1 MADVTERNGVQG
13 VSRRE
18 FVKVLGA
25 AGLGAGLGSLGG
37 PYVLRRVWA
46 AEKGPIK
53 IGGLASLS
61 GVVAAWGKVTQ
72 QGLDLAVEEINQ
84 AGGILGRKVESRME
98 DDESKP
104 AEGARKARRLAL
116 EWGAN
121 VIIGINHSGVA
132 VQVCALLPELKTILM
147 IPCASAPS
155 VTNEKFTKYTFRT
168 KPNSYQ
174 LAAAGAY
181 RMKDQPWKRWTVIG
195 PDYSYGHES
204 WEAFIFHL
212 KKVKPAVEI
221 LDVQAWPKF
230 AAGDYASHIVKL
242 LDAKSDAVYCS
253 LWGGDMINFIKQANQ
268 YQFFEKTALATEA
281 GLSTEIFYALGKSIP
296 AGLWSAS
303 HGYWFEHPGT
313 PANRAFVDR
322 FVKRHG
328 EYPHV
333 TAHDTYAAV
342 HAYKKGVEKAGTT
355 DADALVTALEG
366 LEFETPAY
374 KSVIRKEDHQAIRD
388 VPWGVTRATDRFPFG
403 VHLTEIQDTPGNL
416 VVQPVDEVMKLRM
429 KG

>member
-1 MADVTERNGVQG
+1 MDAQDRGGRQG

-18 FVKVLGA
+18 FVKVAGA
-25 AGLGAGLGSLGG
+25 AGLGGLGAAAILQGAS
-37 PYVLRRVWA
+37 A
-46 AEKGPIK
+46 AERGPIK

-61 GVVAAWGKVTQ
+61 GVVSAWGKVTQ
-72 QGLDLAVEEINQ
+72 QGLVMGVEEINQ

-116 EWGAN
+116 EWGAH
-121 VIIGINHSGVA
+121 VMIGINHSGVA

-181 RMKDQPWKRWTVIG
+181 RLKDQPWKRWTVIG

-204 WEAFIFHL
+204 WDAFVFHL
-212 KKVKPAVEI
+212 KKVKPAVEV

-230 AAGDYASHIVKL
+230 AAGDYASHITKI
-242 LDAKSDAVYCS
+242 LDARPEAVYCP
-253 LWGGDMINFIKQANQ
+253 LWGGDMINFIKQALQ
-268 YQFFEKTALATEA
+268 YGFFDKAALVTEA

-296 AGLWSAS
+296 EGLWSAS
-303 HGYWFEHPGT
+303 HGYWFEHPE
-313 PANRAFVDR
+313 ALKNRDFVGR
-322 FVKRHG
+322 FVKRWG

-342 HAYKKGVEKAGTT
+342 HVYKTAVERAGTPQP
-355 DADALVTALEG
+355 DAVAAALEG

-388 VPWGVTRATDRFPFG
+388 VPWGVTKRTDKLPFG
-403 VHLTEIQDTPGNL
+403 VHLTDIRDTPGHL
-416 VVQPVDEVMKLRM
+416 IAQPIDEVMKLRM

>member
-1 MADVTERNGVQG
+1 MVGEKDRAEMSG

-18 FVKVLGA
+18 VVK
-25 AGLGAGLGSLGG
+25 GLGVAGLGSLGG
-37 PYVLRRVWA
+37 PFVLRTVYA
-46 AEKGPIK
+46 AEKGPVK
-53 IGGLASLS
+53 IGGIASLS
-61 GVVAAWGKVTQ
+61 GVVSAWGKVTE
-72 QGLDLAVEEINQ
+72 QGLVMAVEEINQ
-84 AGGILGRKVESRME
+84 AGGILGRKVEFQME

-104 AEGARKARRLAL
+104 AEGARKARRLAI

-121 VIIGINHSGVA
+121 VLIGINHSGVA
-132 VQVCALLPELKTILM
+132 VQVCALLPELKAILM

-204 WEAFIFHL
+204 WEAFVFHL
-212 KKVKPAVEI
+212 KKVKPNVET
-221 LDVQAWPKF
+221 LEAQAWPKF
-230 AAGDYASHIVKL
+230 AAGDYASHIAKL
-242 LDAKSDAVYCS
+242 LEAKPDAVYCS
-253 LWGGDMINFIKQANQ
+253 LWGGDMINFIKQALQ
-268 YQFFEKTALATEA
+268 YDFFKKVALATEA
-281 GLSTEIFYALGKSIP
+281 GLSTEIFYALGASIP
-296 AGLWSAS
+296 EGLWSAS

-313 PANRAFVDR
+313 SKNRDFVNR
-322 FVKRHG
+322 FVKRWG

-342 HAYKKGVEKAGTT
+342 HVYKKGVEKAGTT
-355 DADALVTALEG
+355 DVDAVAAALEG

-388 VPWGVTRATDRFPFG
+388 VPWGVTKKTDKLPFG
-403 VHLTEIQDTPGNL
+403 VHLTEIKDTPGSL
-416 VVQPVDEVMKLRM
+416 IAQPLEEVLKLRM

>member
-1 MADVTERNGVQG
+1 MGNELDRNGLQG
-13 VSRRE
+13 ISRRE
-18 FVKVLGA
+18 FVATLA
-25 AGLGAGLGSLGG
+25 AGGLGSLGG
-37 PYVLRRVWA
+37 PYVLRNAYA

-61 GVVAAWGKVTQ
+61 GVVSAWGKVTQ
-72 QGLDLAVEEINQ
+72 QGLVMAVEEINQ

-104 AEGARKARRLAL
+104 AEGARRARRLAL

-121 VIIGINHSGVA
+121 LMVGINHSGVA
-132 VQVCALLPELKTILM
+132 VQVCALLPELRTILM

-181 RMKDQPWKRWTVIG
+181 RMKDLPWKRWTVIG

-212 KKVKPAVEI
+212 KKVNPGVEM
-221 LDVQAWPKF
+221 LEVQAWPKF
-230 AAGDYASHIVKL
+230 AAGDYASHIVKI
-242 LDAKSDAVYCS
+242 LDAKPDAVYCP
-253 LWGGDMINFIKQANQ
+253 LWGGDMINFLKQAVQ
-268 YQFFEKTALATEA
+268 YNFFEKVRLATEA
-281 GLSTEIFYALGKSIP
+281 GLSTEIFYALGTGIP
-296 AGLWSAS
+296 EGLWSSS
-303 HGYWFEHPGT
+303 HGYWFEHPPT
-313 PANRAFVDR
+313 QKNRDFVSR
-322 FVKRHG
+322 FVKRWG

-342 HAYKKGVEKAGTT
+342 YVYKKGVEKAGTT
-355 DADALVTALEG
+355 DTDAVVAALEG

-374 KSVIRKEDHQAIRD
+374 KSFIRKEDHQAIRD
-388 VPWGVTRATDRFPFG
+388 VPWGVTKRTDKLPFG
-403 VHLTEIQDTPGNL
+403 IHLTDIRDTPGHL
-416 VVQPVDEVMKLRM
+416 VAQPVEEVLKLRM
-429 KG
+429 KS

>member
-1 MADVTERNGVQG
+1 MAEKDREALQG
-13 VSRRE
+13 FSRRD
-18 FVKVLGA
+18 FMKAVGV
-25 AGLGAGLGSLGG
+25 AGLGSLGG
-37 PYVLRRVWA
+37 SSLPRKAYS
-46 AEKGPIK
+46 AEKEPIK
-53 IGGLASLS
+53 IGGLGSLS
-61 GVVAAWGKVTQ
+61 GVVSAWGKVTQ
-72 QGLDLAVEEINQ
+72 QGLVLAVEEINQ
-84 AGGILGRKVESRME
+84 AGGILGRKVEYRME

-121 VIIGINHSGVA
+121 VMIGINHSGVA
-132 VQVCALLPELKTILM
+132 VQVCALLPELRTILM

-181 RMKDQPWKRWTVIG
+181 RMKDLPWKRWSVIG

-204 WEAFIFHL
+204 WEAFTFHL
-212 KKVKPAVEI
+212 KRVRPDAEI
-221 LDVQAWPKF
+221 LEVQAWPKF
-230 AAGDYASHIVKL
+230 GAGDYASHIVKVV
-242 LDAKSDAVYCS
+242 DAKPDAVYCS
-253 LWGGDMINFIKQANQ
+253 LWGGDMVNFIKQAVQ
-268 YQFFEKTALATEA
+268 YNFFEKAGFATEA
-281 GLSTEIFYALGKSIP
+281 GLSTEIFYALGKTIP
-296 AGLWSAS
+296 EGLWSAS
-303 HGYWFEHPGT
+303 HGYWFEHPT
-313 PANRAFVDR
+313 SQRNRDFVAR
-322 FVKRHG
+322 FVKRWG

-355 DADALVTALEG
+355 DPDAVTAALEG

-374 KSVIRKEDHQAIRD
+374 KSMIRKEDHQAIRD
-388 VPWGVTRATDRFPFG
+388 VPWGVTKATDKFPFG
-403 VHLTEIQDTPGNL
+403 VHLTDIKDTPGHL
-416 VVQPVDEVMKLRM
+416 IVQPVDEVLKLRM